1 MTVECGIQLVRNEAQ
16 TLALPLFEGMAYAIA
31 RAEQRSVG
39 LPHFEFPHLRPLTV
53 RCDLRK
59 HLQLGGLPPTWRL
72 GGNPA
77 LMGQLRFEA
86 PNLGLTFRFLKERRR
101 GYPGG
106 TPVAGHNQARRQ
118 SWQQP
123 SLVSLPGQATTPTE
137 FLVLWD
143 FQTGM
148 EDGFTLRVVHT
159 VEPGVFGRAVRL
171 DMDWAIQPGGV
182 IFEELTFVSG
192 EDVDFFE
199 TEIDQ
204 EENQAP

>member
-1 MTVECGIQLVRNEAQ
+1 MAEEHNLQRVRDEAQ
-16 TLALPLFEGMAYAIA
+16 TLALPLFEGMSNAIA
-31 RAEQRSVG
+31 RADQRAEG
-39 LPHFEFPHLRPLTV
+39 LPPAEFPHLRPLTV

-59 HLQLGGLPPTWRL
+59 HLELEGLPPTWRL
-72 GGNPA
+72 GGNSA

-86 PNLGLTFRFLKERRR
+86 PLHGLTFRFLKERRR

-106 TPVAGHNQARRQ
+106 TPVAGRNQARRQ
-118 SWQQP
+118 AWQQP
-123 SLVSLPGQATTPTE
+123 TLMPVTGQYTIPTE

-143 FQTGM
+143 FQSGARS
-148 EDGFTLRVVHT
+148 GFTLRLVHT

-182 IFEELTFVSG
+182 IFEELSFQST

-204 EENQAP
+204 EENQST